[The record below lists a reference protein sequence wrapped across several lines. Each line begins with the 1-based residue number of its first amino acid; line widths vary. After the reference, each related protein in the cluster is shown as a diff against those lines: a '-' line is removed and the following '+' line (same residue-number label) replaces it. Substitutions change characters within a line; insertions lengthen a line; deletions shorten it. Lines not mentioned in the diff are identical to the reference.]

1 MVQLHLSA
9 SIRMIIHFITY
20 HLVTFNIAGLHRVPP
35 LKPVLLLLQHTKKK
49 KKKPNVK
56 LSHEENFNC
65 PTSDWRF

>member
-9 SIRMIIHFITY
+9 SSRMIINFITY

-35 LKPVLLLLQHTKKK
+35 LKSVLLLLQHT
-49 KKKPNVK
+49 KKPNVK